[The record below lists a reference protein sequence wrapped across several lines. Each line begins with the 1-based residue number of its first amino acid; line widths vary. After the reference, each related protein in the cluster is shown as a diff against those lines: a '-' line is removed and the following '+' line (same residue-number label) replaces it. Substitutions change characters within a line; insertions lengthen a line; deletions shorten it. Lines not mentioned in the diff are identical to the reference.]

1 MFDTENKNIKLGR
14 MLDRRMKPLEKIKL
28 KHLTIAFT
36 ILGVGCF
43 FALVVF
49 LFEMIGRTKV
59 HNLQQANDS
68 ENTTG

>member
-1 MFDTENKNIKLGR
+1 MFDTENKEMEERR
-14 MLDRRMKPLEKIKL
+14 MEERRMKPLEKIKL
-28 KHLTIAFT
+28 KHLTIVFT